1 MENVASFA
9 LMLAFVLVVYGLLA
23 AVIGI
28 RQQKERLQYS
38 AYRASVAIWALVTVA
53 IGILVYSLMTDD
65 FRFAA
70 VAGHSNRALPWYYK
84 ITALWS
90 GQEGSLL
97 FWSWILANYSAVA
110 VLLNRERH
118 RSMMP
123 YAVATLLVIQG
134 FFLYL
139 NNFIANPF
147 QLLAL
152 NQGGEVLVQSP
163 LDGNGLNPL
172 LQYPAMAVHPPLLY
186 LGYVGF
192 AFRLPS
198 RWRL

>member
-1 MENVASFA
+1 
-9 LMLAFVLVVYGLLA
+9 
-23 AVIGI
+23 
-28 RQQKERLQYS
+28 
-38 AYRASVAIWALVTVA
+38 
-53 IGILVYSLMTDD
+53 MTND
-65 FRFAA
+65 FRLAA

-97 FWSWILANYSAVA
+97 FWSWILGNYSMVA

-123 YAVATLLVIQG
+123 YAVATLMVIQG

-147 QLLAL
+147 QLLAV
-152 NQGGEVLVQSP
+152 NQGYAQLLLLSCIDEHSFHVPLPRYGGPGSLECALRSACGAGSSPGVQARGRRGRRA
-163 LDGNGLNPL
+163 LRHAD
-172 LQYPAMAVHPPLLY
+172 
-186 LGYVGF
+186 
-192 AFRLPS
+192 
-198 RWRL
+198 